1 MENHRS
7 YLCIDLKSFY
17 ASVECR
23 ERGLDPLKAKLV
35 VADLERTKR
44 TICLA
49 VSPAL
54 KALGVPGR
62 CRVFE
67 IPEHLEYVT
76 APPRMQLY
84 IDYSAE
90 IYGIYLQYIAKEDI
104 HVYSIDEVFMDVTD
118 YLQMYRMDAEELG
131 GVIMKDVLEQ
141 TGIPAACGAGSNLYL
156 AKVALD
162 VLAKH
167 APNRIAA
174 LDEEKYR
181 RLLWKHAP
189 LTDFWRIGAGTA
201 ARLEKHGI
209 RTMEEIAQAEENLLY
224 RLFGIDAELLIDHA
238 WGRETAT
245 IADIKAY
252 KPKANS
258 VSSGQVMSHDVDF
271 AGGRLIIK
279 EMADLLSLELVGKR
293 LITDSVVLHI
303 SYSSRYQRKP
313 AHGTIRLPTAT
324 SSARRIM
331 EYALKLYEKI
341 VDPALLL
348 RRFCITFLHVT
359 DEAYEQYNLF
369 DDPSEFEKEHRMQQA
384 MLDIK
389 EKYGKNAVLK
399 GMNLE
404 KGATAIERNRQIG
417 GHRSGTDEGKEAD
430 RSEAAEAVRIKEK
443 KPADRRI

>member
-1 MENHRS
+1 MGNHRS

-35 VADLERTKR
+35 VADPERTKK

-54 KALGVPGR
+54 KALGIPGR

-67 IPEHLEYVT
+67 IPEHIEYVT

-118 YLQMYRMDAEELG
+118 YLQMYQMDAEELG
-131 GVIMKDVLEQ
+131 GVIMENVLEQ
-141 TGIPAACGAGSNLYL
+141 TGIPAACGVGSNLYL

-167 APNRIAA
+167 APNRIAV

-181 RLLWKHAP
+181 RLLWKHMP
-189 LTDFWRIGAGTA
+189 LTDFWRIGSGTA

-209 RTMEEIAQAEENLLY
+209 RTMEEVAQAEENLLY

-258 VSSGQVMSHDVDF
+258 VSSGQVMSHEVDF
-271 AGGRLIIK
+271 AGGRLVIK
-279 EMADLLSLELVGKR
+279 EMADLLSLELVGR
-293 LITDSVVLHI
+293 HLITDSVVLHI
-303 SYSSRYQRKP
+303 SYAGRYQTKA
-313 AHGTIRLPTAT
+313 AHGTIRLPSAT
-324 SSARRIM
+324 SSARRII

-341 VDPALLL
+341 VDPALSL

-359 DEAYEQYNLF
+359 DETYEQYSLF
-369 DDPSEFEKEHRMQQA
+369 DNPSELEKEHKMQQA

-399 GMNLE
+399 GMNLQT
-404 KGATAIERNRQIG
+404 GATTIERNRQIG
-417 GHRSGTDEGKEAD
+417 GHRSDTNQNG
-430 RSEAAEAVRIKEK
+430 S
-443 KPADRRI
+443 